1 MKLPLPQLTKYS
13 VLFLIFAGVLGIFV
27 IPYYSHI
34 KKIYQSLA
42 AEALSLE
49 SRYNKGQGVT
59 QAHEDYQNY
68 KDKLPDFQTLFIKE
82 GEELSLVTKLE
93 GIADN
98 YHLNQDLS
106 LGTERLTLADN
117 IKKIPFNF
125 TLKGDFTNLLGY
137 LTELGDISTNL
148 TIQNINIKQDALG
161 RLEISLMGYTYW
173 LSNN

>member
-1 MKLPLPQLTKYS
+1 MKLPLPQIIKYS
-13 VLFLIFAGVLGIFV
+13 VLFLIFASVLGIFV

-42 AEALSLE
+42 IEALDLE

-68 KDKLPDFQTLFIKE
+68 KDELPDFQTLFIKE

-93 GIADN
+93 EIADK
-98 YHLNQDLS
+98 YRLSQDLS
-106 LGTERLTLADN
+106 LGTEKLLLDDN
-117 IKKIPFNF
+117 IKKISFNF
-125 TLKGDFTNLLGY
+125 TLKGDFTHLLGY
-137 LTELGDISTNL
+137 LTELADISTNL

-161 RLEISLMGYTYW
+161 QLETSLMGYTYW